1 MPIRVI
7 MLPHHGEV
15 AVDPDVISAVWK
27 DEKITVQSNYYW
39 RFIQIST
46 VHGIVASLAYNAS
59 KTERLEED
67 YRALLKGLGLI
78 TED

>member
-1 MPIRVI
+1 MALKVI
-7 MLPHHGEV
+7 TLPHHGKVVLDPETLV
-15 AVDPDVISAVWK
+15 ALWK

-67 YRALLKGLGLI
+67 YRTLINALGL
-78 TED
+78 